1 VAGRLKEIRR
11 GGRMKRYFR
20 LIGIFAGSSIAAQL
34 EYRANFIVN
43 LVGSL
48 FTAVGSLFGL
58 SVLLAGG
65 SSLGG
70 WNQLEAIVVVGVF
83 TLIEGYMGMFL
94 YSNLN
99 KISEGVRTGS
109 MDFTLL
115 KPLDSQFL
123 VSSRNV
129 NILRIADL
137 FIGTG
142 LIIYASTRLASVQA
156 PGILIAVLLILAGFA
171 SVYSIWFMLCT
182 TAFWWVGVENI
193 TELFWG
199 FFRAGQFPVTAFPG
213 WGRILFTFVIPVA
226 FITTVPAEA
235 LIGRGKLE
243 TAIGALGVALLL
255 LVVSRLFWKFALRN
269 YTSASS

>member
-1 VAGRLKEIRR
+1 
-11 GGRMKRYFR
+11 MNRYFK
-20 LIGIFAGSSIAAQL
+20 LISIFAGSSIAAQL
-34 EYRANFIVN
+34 EYRANFVVN
-43 LVGSL
+43 FLGSI
-48 FTAVGSLFGL
+48 FTALGSLFGL
-58 SVLLAGG
+58 SILLSGG

-70 WNQLEAIVVVGVF
+70 WNQLEAIIVVGIF

-94 YSNLN
+94 YPNLN
-99 KISEGVRTGS
+99 RIAEGVRTGS

-123 VSSRNV
+123 VSSRNI
-129 NILRIADL
+129 NILRFPDFL
-137 FIGTG
+137 IGTG
-142 LIIYASTRLASVQA
+142 LIIYASLRLSSVQT
-156 PGILIAVLLILAGFA
+156 PGVLVAVLLILAGCA

-213 WGRILFTFVIPVA
+213 WGRIFFTFIIPVA

-235 LIGRGKLE
+235 LIGRVKLE
-243 TAIGALGVALLL
+243 AALGSLGVAVLLL
-255 LVVSRLFWKFALRN
+255 IVSRFFWRFALRN

>member
-1 VAGRLKEIRR
+1 
-11 GGRMKRYFR
+11 MKRYFR
-20 LIGIFAGSSIAAQL
+20 LISIFAGSSIAAQL

-58 SVLLAGG
+58 SVLLSNG

-94 YSNLN
+94 YPNLN
-99 KISEGVRTGS
+99 KIAEGVRTGS

-123 VSSRNV
+123 VSSLNV
-129 NILRIADL
+129 NILRVADL

-142 LIIYASTRLASVQA
+142 LIVYASLKLSSVQA

-171 SVYSIWFMLCT
+171 SVYSIWLMLCT